1 MTSLSPRT
9 ENYKGE
15 SYLNRVVLD
24 VDTGIDDAQALLFA
38 LRSPKISIE
47 GITTVCGN
55 IDVDQ
60 ASENTLKILDLAK
73 VTDLQVARGASQ
85 PLTRLPHHVP
95 LIHGSKGLGDT
106 QLSEPMNQLTEQPA
120 LTLLTN
126 IVRTY
131 PKQVTVICLGPLT
144 NIASAIQQNS
154 RFARDVQKLVIMGGC
169 YHVTP
174 FGYGNVTPVAEFNIW
189 ADPEAAAIVFNSG
202 LNITA
207 VGLDVTHDPTACLQM
222 KHIDKLAALNTP
234 VASFIAELCRFQ
246 IPTTGGIIYL
256 HDPITVATVIDP
268 NIVTTQPGK
277 VDVEVE
283 GLLTRGMTVFD
294 RRPKWLQQTQTARHS
309 TTNIC
314 TRINGQRF
322 IDLFLQRI
330 A

>member
-55 IDVDQ
+55 INVDQ

-106 QLSEPMNQLTEQPA
+106 QLSEPTNQLTEQPA

-174 FGYGNVTPVAEFNIW
+174 
-189 ADPEAAAIVFNSG
+189 
-202 LNITA
+202 NITA